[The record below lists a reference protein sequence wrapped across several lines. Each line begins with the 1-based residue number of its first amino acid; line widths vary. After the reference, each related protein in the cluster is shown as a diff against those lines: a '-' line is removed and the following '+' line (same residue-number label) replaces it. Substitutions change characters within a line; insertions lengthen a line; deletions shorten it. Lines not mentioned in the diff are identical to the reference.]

1 MGFMRRSSAIVL
13 GLIIGIAGF
22 MLYHKQTTLPLAD
35 VMTTQIDAPAG
46 DMTYQLYTDH
56 LVISNSSTTII
67 GTLKFS
73 ISYDTSSIK
82 FLIDKIISPYD
93 YSFDSGRN
101 GTMTVF
107 IDGTIE
113 PGEVVTIPLEWE
125 STNMSIASPILING
139 DATSSLTLT
148 RIE

>member
-1 MGFMRRSSAIVL
+1 MGFVRRSSAIVI
-13 GLIIGIAGF
+13 GLIVGIAGF

-46 DMTYQLYTDH
+46 DMTYQLYTDR
-56 LVISNSSTTII
+56 LTVSNSSTTLI
-67 GTLKFS
+67 GTLKFA

-82 FLIDKIISPYD
+82 FLTDQITSPYD
-93 YSFDSGRN
+93 YSFDTGRN

-107 IDGTIE
+107 INGTIQ
-113 PGEVVTIPLEWE
+113 PGEVVTIPLEWD
-125 STNMSIASPILING
+125 SSNMSIASPILING
-139 DATSSLTLT
+139 DTTSSLTLT